1 MNTHTAVKASKGF
14 TLIELMITVVVIG
27 ILTAVALPNYKA
39 HVNKARR
46 TDAQA
51 TLLEAQQFMTRYFA
65 SQNTYV
71 GAALPASLQRSPKEG
86 TQLYNIQL
94 ADVTA
99 TSYNIT
105 ATPQS
110 GMTSDK
116 CGKLG
121 LSSVGA
127 RSAEKGSV
135 ANCWK

>member
-1 MNTHTAVKASKGF
+1 MAKAIAAAAPAFTADQLA
-14 TLIELMITVVVIG
+14 LIAEREE
-27 ILTAVALPNYKA
+27 ILRWLEPAKVREMDIRKQLADALIP
-39 HVNKARR
+39 
-46 TDAQA
+46 
-51 TLLEAQQFMTRYFA
+51 
-65 SQNTYV
+65 
-71 GAALPASLQRSPKEG
+71 SPKEG